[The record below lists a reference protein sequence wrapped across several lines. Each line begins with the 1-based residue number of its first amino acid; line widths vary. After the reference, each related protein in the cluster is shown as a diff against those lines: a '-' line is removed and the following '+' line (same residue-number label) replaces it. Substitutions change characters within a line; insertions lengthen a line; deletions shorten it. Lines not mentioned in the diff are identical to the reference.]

1 MKTRKLIQKYFKAI
15 FNKDAK
21 KERKL
26 YFKILRKSL
35 RGKDTKVIK

>member
-1 MKTRKLIQKYFKAI
+1 MNTRKLIQKYFKAI
-15 FNKDAK
+15 FNKDVK